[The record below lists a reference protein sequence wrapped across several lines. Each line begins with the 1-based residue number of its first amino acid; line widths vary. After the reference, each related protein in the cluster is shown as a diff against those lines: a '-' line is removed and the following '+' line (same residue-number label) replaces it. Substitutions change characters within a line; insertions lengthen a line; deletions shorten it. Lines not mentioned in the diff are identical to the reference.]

1 MTDHVT
7 KSAAAALRVLLLD
20 DDEFMLELLADMVA
34 ALGPHQ
40 VQSETDARRCL
51 AQLAALAPDL
61 LICDLSMPDMDG
73 IEFLRHAAERQF
85 QGSVLLLSGV
95 DSGVLRA
102 AERLAQAHGLCI
114 VGACPKPL
122 SAALLAEMLQRAIA
136 VRQAI

>member
-1 MTDHVT
+1 MTKPPAT
-7 KSAAAALRVLLLD
+7 ALRVLLLD
-20 DDEFMLELLADMVA
+20 DDLFMLDLLADMVA

-40 VQSETDARRCL
+40 VQGESDARRCL
-51 AQLAALAPDL
+51 AQLATLAPDL

-85 QGSVLLLSGV
+85 KGSVLLLSGV

-102 AERLAQAHGLCI
+102 AERLAVAHGLTI

-122 SAALLAEMLQRAIA
+122 SAATLAEMLQRAIA